1 MSGKLGRPPE
11 DRVLRQCEIYRAV
24 SPLLMSSG
32 VRGFTMRAAARAAC
46 MSVGGL
52 HHYSPTKH
60 ELLLFGVDP
69 AAAAR
74 LCVAFHALNG
84 WLKVAEPSCFLAA
97 WVDFVVDSVSF
108 ARPAVQVALE
118 LGHDTFWNTLEY
130 GINAGLD
137 DLAETLDFIVPTSD
151 LAGIQTLARRLR
163 RSLFAGY
170 VDRSVE
176 PDELRE
182 ELRTALS
189 EYRACADR

>member
-1 MSGKLGRPPE
+1 MRDLPGGLSATYELGGARLHDAGGGTSRVHERGRP
-11 DRVLRQCEIYRAV
+11 A
-24 SPLLMSSG
+24 PLLSDQT
-32 VRGFTMRAAARAAC
+32 RTAA
-46 MSVGGL
+46 
-52 HHYSPTKH
+52 
-60 ELLLFGVDP
+60 FGVDP

-118 LGHDTFWNTLEY
+118 LGHDTFWNTLEH